1 MDCENK
7 ENLRKCNMSSTDPI
21 EEFREDHRRVGDGLL
36 DMKVKLTGACGGCPM
51 SDMTLKMGVER
62 QLIKRVSEIKEVVSL
77 KDNRPWSPSKIIPS
91 LFGCH

>member
-36 DMKVKLTGACGGCPM
+36 DNEGQADRGLRGM
-51 SDMTLKMGVER
+51 SHE
-62 QLIKRVSEIKEVVSL
+62 
-77 KDNRPWSPSKIIPS
+77 
-91 LFGCH
+91 